1 MKRVGRCYIEREGG
15 LRKDEYE
22 ILRTT
27 TGDGLVV
34 RYVGFL
40 KGDVF
45 TGLPSSGPNAYH
57 MQVLLPFEG
66 HRDLLTDIQFFEED
80 K

>member
-1 MKRVGRCYIEREGG
+1 MKRVGRCRICREGG
-15 LRKDEYE
+15 ERKDEYE

-27 TGDGLVV
+27 EGSLFI

-40 KGDVF
+40 QGEFF
-45 TGLPSSGPNAYH
+45 TGLPSRGPNAYH

-66 HRDLLTDIQFFEED
+66 HRGLLTDITFFEEA